1 MKITKEN
8 YDEVKEELRKYEKRM
23 ETIKR
28 ILNLRNGLLEQVYNK
43 SDNDGYTIVDEHK
56 NEKFIINLSLAY
68 ILVDA
73 LNKYLERIK
82 NETVIYS

>member
-1 MKITKEN
+1 
-8 YDEVKEELRKYEKRM
+8 M

-28 ILNLRNGLLEQVYNK
+28 ILDLRNGLLEQVHNE

-56 NEKFIINLSLAY
+56 NEKFIVNLSLAY

-82 NETVIYS
+82 NETAIYS